1 VVAELFTG
9 GGIIFAHME
18 ADEVLLAKNEL
29 QEAFLPTDAANDSMW
44 HSVLLQCRVL
54 KFRETHNQLDESSE
68 DDEDEDEMDEEEEE
82 EDDDDDDE
90 VALPAQVY
98 LLKSVFCN
106 VGIVRSFRFA
116 RVYLQ
121 CTSVVQLRQFE
132 FKYFIETR

>member
-68 DDEDEDEMDEEEEE
+68 DDEDEDEMDDEEED
-82 EDDDDDDE
+82 DDDDDDE

-106 VGIVRSFRFA
+106 VGIVRSFWFA

-121 CTSVVQLRQFE
+121 CAFVVQLLQFE
-132 FKYFIETR
+132 LKYFIETR